1 MTTEV
6 SLSAPADPDP
16 SSASPASPKP
26 QRSSAWGLLRL
37 PAFRTYFVGCTVSN
51 LGTWLQCTCQVVL
64 AYQITRSVFAVGIV
78 VCAQFAAIPLLSPWA
93 AVIADSCGLKATL
106 VASQV
111 ASALIAAA
119 MAASYLLG
127 MLTENTLILG
137 AIGLGLMY
145 SLALPLQVSVVPTL
159 VPPEDAEAAVEM
171 NSASYN
177 SGRALAPALSVL
189 IIATAGPEITFAL
202 NAASFLFFAIVL
214 ARLLPKGVGIPVEP
228 GLTGT
233 QPRQRAR
240 FTDGIV
246 EALNKPRI
254 LLLLA
259 IVAAVTLADDP
270 ILVLS
275 PALSRTHLHLS
286 ADWTGYFIAALGW
299 GAVIGSVRLR
309 PRREVNARNASRRAA
324 CSLLVLGC
332 SMVLFAVGISP
343 VVSLVCALAAGAA
356 ALLTGV
362 AAQTP
367 IVVTDKKSAA
377 SVGALWAVAW
387 AGTKPLASLADGAL
401 ASRIGILFTAMV
413 LAAPAMGLAI
423 GELVI
428 PQSGKRRIKEW
439 AYAHLPRNSEKRQSQ
454 SSPANTDPGLVSAP
468 EPAEPAWCES

>member
-1 MTTEV
+1 MR
-6 SLSAPADPDP
+6 P
-16 SSASPASPKP
+16 
-26 QRSSAWGLLRL
+26 
-37 PAFRTYFVGCTVSN
+37 
-51 LGTWLQCTCQVVL
+51 
-64 AYQITRSVFAVGIV
+64 
-78 VCAQFAAIPLLSPWA
+78 
-93 AVIADSCGLKATL
+93 
-106 VASQV
+106 
-111 ASALIAAA
+111 
-119 MAASYLLG
+119 
-127 MLTENTLILG
+127 
-137 AIGLGLMY
+137 
-145 SLALPLQVSVVPTL
+145 
-159 VPPEDAEAAVEM
+159 
-171 NSASYN
+171 
-177 SGRALAPALSVL
+177 
-189 IIATAGPEITFAL
+189 
-202 NAASFLFFAIVL
+202 
-214 ARLLPKGVGIPVEP
+214 
-228 GLTGT
+228 
-233 QPRQRAR
+233 
-240 FTDGIV
+240 
-246 EALNKPRI
+246 
-254 LLLLA
+254 
-259 IVAAVTLADDP
+259 
-270 ILVLS
+270 
-275 PALSRTHLHLS
+275 
-286 ADWTGYFIAALGW
+286 
-299 GAVIGSVRLR
+299 R

-439 AYAHLPRNSEKRQSQ
+439 AYAHLPRNPEKRQSQ